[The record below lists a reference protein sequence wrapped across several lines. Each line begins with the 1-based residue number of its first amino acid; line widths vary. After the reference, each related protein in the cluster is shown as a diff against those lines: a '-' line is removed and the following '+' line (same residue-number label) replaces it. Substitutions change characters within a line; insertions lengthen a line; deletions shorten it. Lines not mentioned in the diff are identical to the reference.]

1 MFLLLFESLCCG
13 FSICSTFCLKDEIAS
28 VYTSEKTAVI
38 LLLLL
43 LLKIL
48 CCFVVVVCC
57 CIHIVWLVT
66 GTFAGKGRI
75 IVFVL
80 VVGS

>member
-1 MFLLLFESLCCG
+1 MFLLFEITLLWIFHLFNKVC
-13 FSICSTFCLKDEIAS
+13 FKDEIAS
-28 VYTSEKTAVI
+28 VCTNEETAVI

-57 CIHIVWLVT
+57 CTHIAWLVT
-66 GTFAGKGRI
+66 GTFASKGG
-75 IVFVL
+75 IVVFL
-80 VVGS
+80 FWLL